1 MSMIHYVRKYVNQH
15 FGSTIKM
22 SNQTTGVKFTKEEK
36 HILFDLILDNFP
48 GEEKAMKYVTI
59 YNKIAGVCK

>member
-1 MSMIHYVRKYVNQH
+1 
-15 FGSTIKM
+15 M